1 MAYARIVTKP
11 RGNVIR
17 SVNFKVSEGVTT
29 AEVDGI
35 ASTLES
41 IICEENDILT
51 VEVDYT
57 GCDDSDTVVR
67 YDP

>member
-1 MAYARIVTKP
+1 MAFARIVTKV

-17 SVNFKVSEGVTT
+17 AVNFKVSAGVTT

-35 ASTLES
+35 ASTLDS
-41 IICEENDILT
+41 IICEDKDILK

-57 GCDDSDTVVR
+57 GCNDSKTIES
-67 YDP
+67 